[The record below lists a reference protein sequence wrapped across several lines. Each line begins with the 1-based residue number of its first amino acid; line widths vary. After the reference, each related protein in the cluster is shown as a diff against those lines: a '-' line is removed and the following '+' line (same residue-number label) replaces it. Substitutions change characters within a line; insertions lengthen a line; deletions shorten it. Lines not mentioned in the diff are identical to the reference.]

1 MLVSNYL
8 YVYNLVDL
16 RRIQRIPLQGRF
28 AIVPND
34 DFAASPFLFYSSRNV
49 YQLGLLAPED
59 QIQFLTQQSPPLYDQ
74 ALSVAI
80 NHALDSDVIHQL
92 HFDAALFFFA
102 QNRFDEA
109 IQHFQ
114 DSCCSVEDVLFLYK
128 DLQFSPPPVSS
139 RAMEVPLM
147 SVAARRQAY
156 EALVRYLRH
165 VREAMPAS
173 NETLA
178 RVDTALVFALIA
190 LQAAEELKAFL
201 LSANYCDVALIEERL
216 VQSIKTAMT
225 EKSRLVFTFTL
236 LYLFEGKQQF
246 KRVRVSLCLEL

>member
-28 AIVPND
+28 TIVPND
-34 DFAASPFLFYSSRNV
+34 DFASSPFLFYSSKNV

-59 QIQFLTQQSPPLYDQ
+59 QIQFLTQQNPPLFTQ
-74 ALSVAI
+74 ALSVAV
-80 NHALDSDVIHQL
+80 NHALDVEVIHQL
-92 HFDAALFFFA
+92 HFDAALYFFA

-114 DSCCSVEDVLFLYK
+114 DSCCSVEDVLYLYK
-128 DLQFSPPPVSS
+128 DLQFSPPPVSQRS
-139 RAMEVPLM
+139 IEVPLL
-147 SVAARRQAY
+147 SVAARRHAY
-156 EALVRYLRH
+156 EALVQYLRH

-173 NETLA
+173 SETLT

-190 LQAAEELKAFL
+190 LQAAEELKSFL
-201 LSANYCDVALIEERL
+201 LGANYCDVALIEERL

-225 EKSRLVFTFTL
+225 EKSRLVFTVTR
-236 LYLFEGKQQF
+236 LYLFEGKQQY
-246 KRVRVSLCLEL
+246 KRVRFR